1 MTEIL
6 NEWACRRARS
16 SLREAESRRKA
27 TGLAA
32 SVAGY
37 DALRTSGALS
47 LDIWSPMDLGHALV
61 KARIAR
67 GWTQAQLAEELGMP
81 KQQVQRYEA
90 TAYASASLRRIG
102 LVSDALGMTFTGVAG
117 SGQVPETSEGVTRMR
132 AGFTAAEAV
141 QAFERRIG
149 LRRLTAAEAR
159 RIYDDLCDTYSRL
172 APLHRTAP
180 ADGQQGLAH
189 RLKVRRAIERLARKR
204 GRTG

>member
-6 NEWACRRARS
+6 SDWVYRRARS
-16 SLREAESRRKA
+16 SLREVDSRRRA
-27 TGLAA
+27 AELAA
-32 SVAGY
+32 SIAGY

-47 LDIWSPMDLGHALV
+47 LGISSLMDLGHALV

-67 GWTQAQLAEELGMP
+67 GWTQAQLAKELGMP

-102 LVSDALGMTFTGVAG
+102 LVADALGMTFTGTAG
-117 SGQVPETSEGVTRMR
+117 SGQVPEGSAGVARMR

-141 QAFERRIG
+141 QAVERRIR

-159 RIYDDLCDTYSRL
+159 RIYDDLCETYSRL

-180 ADGQQGLAH
+180 ADSRQGIAH
-189 RLKVRRAIERLARKR
+189 RLKARRAIERLAHKR
-204 GRTG
+204 GRI